1 MRKFLCAIA
10 LICTAFYSAS
20 CAFTPRN
27 DGPAATWTL
36 PVPVDTAVTCV
47 IAGLNSKF
55 PADFNRP
62 YPITHAAAVTAPGSV
77 YEITMQQTVTTPG
90 NELYFVRV
98 TAAGSSSKVEAF
110 VIPGWRNEIIA
121 AVDRC
126 ADTLKK

>member
-1 MRKFLCAIA
+1 MSRTTAAVFSGVAFLA
-10 LICTAFYSAS
+10 TA

-36 PVPVDTAVTCV
+36 PVHLDAAVTCV
-47 IAGLNSKF
+47 IKGLNSKF

-62 YPITHAAAVTAPGSV
+62 YPITHSATITNPGSV

-98 TAAGSSSKVEAF
+98 TAVGSSSKVEAF
-110 VIPGWRNEIIA
+110 VVPGWRDDIVE

-126 ADTLKK
+126 ADTFKR